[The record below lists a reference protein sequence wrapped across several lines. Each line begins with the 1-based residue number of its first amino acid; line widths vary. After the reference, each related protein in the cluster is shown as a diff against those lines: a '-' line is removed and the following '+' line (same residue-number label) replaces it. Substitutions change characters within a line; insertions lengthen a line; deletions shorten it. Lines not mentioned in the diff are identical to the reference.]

1 MGVLS
6 EIQSGDELTLLVNSG
21 ICAHIEFILK
31 EAGNFN
37 EYFFFCVNM
46 KKWKNLI
53 KYFLLLQGLDPS
65 SKILISNDF
74 DTQALFE
81 TDSNSV
87 RYHITSPATLSTTVS
102 SGPSLLPY
110 IKPGLRV
117 VRGPDWQWGDQVSWF
132 CILSKIFTSMA
143 CSIFF
148 VSFSF

>member
-1 MGVLS
+1 MGVIS

-31 EAGNFN
+31 ESGKLLFFLIPKNRGEKSISLVKLNFFN
-37 EYFFFCVNM
+37 
-46 KKWKNLI
+46 
-53 KYFLLLQGLDPS
+53 QGLDLS
-65 SKILISNDF
+65 SKMIISNDF

-81 TDSNSV
+81 ADSNAI

-117 VRGPDWQWGDQVSWF
+117 IRGPDWQWGDQVRYF
-132 CILSKIFTSMA
+132 YVFKIF
-143 CSIFF
+143 SIVFTF
-148 VSFSF
+148 IS